1 MGTLLAQVGHAA
13 CPKWARCLPKTETKA
28 VMERNARNGYAKH
41 FIYDDV
47 SLESDWNLIGFQ

>member
-1 MGTLLAQVGHAA
+1 MHNT
-13 CPKWARCLPKTETKA
+13 CPTWARPVPKTETKA

>member
-1 MGTLLAQVGHAA
+1 MHNT

-47 SLESDWNLIGFQ
+47 SLKSDWNLIGFQ